1 MKTSVKIAV
10 AVYLLVMVGCL
21 AAFFVQQSVV
31 YSDHITP
38 GREQSRAPMAVTLKD
53 KATGESR
60 QAEIT
65 LLDDSIATNPP
76 RMGNEI
82 EEHLLSLLA
91 ANLATGAMLV
101 FVVLGGANASH
112 KQ

>member
-1 MKTSVKIAV
+1 M
-10 AVYLLVMVGCL
+10 
-21 AAFFVQQSVV
+21 AATF
-31 YSDHITP
+31 
-38 GREQSRAPMAVTLKD
+38 KD

-60 QAEIT
+60 QVEIT
-65 LLDDSIATNPP
+65 LLDDSIATNPL

-82 EEHLLSLLA
+82 EEQLLSLLA

-101 FVVLGGANASH
+101 FVVLGGAKGSQ